1 MKKWFITGVV
11 WSLWSVFLLVLFDFA
26 VIDRWFYYWV
36 DLGGLPVRNFLP
48 FYPTNITNKILMDG
62 FSLSVPGEYIRYIY
76 SSTIFV
82 FGIIVFGLIG
92 YIFEC
97 FNQGVVRWKWILS
110 IYNVKNILFVIG
122 SISCVSVLRVIGDDF
137 DYAAAVIIILFLIS
151 IISIFGFAGKKVLS
165 SNKLYCFN
173 WKWIG
178 FRRFALLVL
187 SMIVIAIIDYGIDF
201 LCDEL
206 NIILVI
212 AVEFLCILINAL
224 EIVLLLSIILDDK
237 FELTSFYGKY
247 CNKKYV
253 LSFLQLEIIGGIII
267 SFLIIPFVLASVYL
281 IYFIPQIA
289 EFSREVGGLPVYVKK
304 YLELMDFF
312 IENWFL
318 ILPVPAI
325 LLAYKQSC
333 MIFVEV
339 AETSGDNVSDD
350 L

>member
-11 WSLWSVFLLVLFDFA
+11 WSLCSVFLLVLFDFA
-26 VIDRWFYYWV
+26 VVDRWFYYWV

-48 FYPTNITNKILMDG
+48 FYPTNITNKILIDG

-76 SSTIFV
+76 SSVVFV

-92 YIFEC
+92 CVFEY
-97 FNQGVVRWKWILS
+97 FDQGVVRWKWILS

-122 SISCVSVLRVIGDDF
+122 LISFVSVLRIIGDDF
-137 DYAAAVIIILFLIS
+137 DYAAVIIILFLLS
-151 IISIFGFAGKKVLS
+151 IVSIFGFVGRKVLS

-178 FRRFALLVL
+178 LRKLFLLVL
-187 SMIVIAIIDYGIDF
+187 SLIAISIIDYGIDY

-206 NIILVI
+206 NIILVVAIEFVCI
-212 AVEFLCILINAL
+212 AINAF
-224 EIVLLLSIILDDK
+224 EIVLLLSIIFDDQ
-237 FELTSFYGKY
+237 FEVNSFIEKY

-253 LSFLQLEIIGGIII
+253 LSFIQFELIGLAII
-267 SFLIIPFVLASVYL
+267 SFLIIPFVLVFVYL

-289 EFSREVGGLPVYVKK
+289 EYSSDIGGLPVYVKK

-325 LLAYKQSC
+325 LLVYKQSC
-333 MIFVEV
+333 MIFTEI